1 MHLMLQI
8 ALPSYEHERGG
19 IEQTCTKYRAH
30 VTVDGRKFT
39 GISWASTSDE
49 AALAAAR
56 YAY

>member
-1 MHLMLQI
+1 MPQI
-8 ALPSYEHERGG
+8 ALPSYEHEKGG
-19 IEQTCTKYRAH
+19 TEQARTKYRAH

-39 GISWASTSDE
+39 GVSWASTSDE